1 MGSGPNVSGFEPM
14 PVLFVELA
22 ETCAPAISSET
33 LAAVVS
39 IESGFAPLAIR
50 INSDYPLGAPPR
62 DIGEAADIAAS
73 LIAEGQSVDLGL
85 GGIGPSDLASMGM
98 SIADGFDPCENLK
111 ATAQLLTQYRIAA
124 DRAGFEGTELDA
136 VTLRAYFGRGDA
148 KIGEIVGYDRRVQE
162 EKERLRPRLAALVL
176 EDVARQSLSPHGAMG
191 GGGID
196 SMPNEDAPLDE
207 VTKAHGVQPLSLGGQ
222 NDWDVFASKAASS
235 VLVFSRQK
243 GSFE

>member
-1 MGSGPNVSGFEPM
+1 MSGFDLM
-14 PVLFVELA
+14 SVLFVELA
-22 ETCAPAISSET
+22 ETCAPTISSEI

-39 IESGFAPLAIR
+39 IESGLAPLAIR

-62 DIGEAADIAAS
+62 NIGEAADIVTR
-73 LIAEGQSVDLGL
+73 LIAKGQSVDLGL
-85 GGIGPSDLASMGM
+85 GGISPSDLAGMGM

-111 ATAQLLTQYRIAA
+111 ATAHLLTQYRIAA

-148 KIGEIVGYDRRVQE
+148 KIGEIVGYDRRVQK
-162 EKERLRPRLAALVL
+162 EKERLKPRLAELAL
-176 EDVARQSLSPHGAMG
+176 EDVTRQARSPHRAID

-196 SMPNEDAPLDE
+196 PLPNKAAPHDE
-207 VTKAHGVQPLSLGGQ
+207 ETKTREVQLLSPGGQ
-222 NDWDVFASKAASS
+222 DDWDVFASKAGSS
-235 VLVFSRQK
+235 VLVFSNNK

>member
-1 MGSGPNVSGFEPM
+1 MGARPNVSGFDPM

-39 IESGFAPLAIR
+39 IESGLAPLAIR

-62 DIGEAADIAAS
+62 NIGEATDIAAR

-124 DRAGFEGTELDA
+124 DRAGFEGTELDV

-176 EDVARQSLSPHGAMG
+176 EDVARQSLSPHGAL
-191 GGGID
+191 GGGIH

-207 VTKAHGVQPLSLGGQ
+207 VPKAHGVQPLRLGGQ
-222 NDWDVFASKAASS
+222 NDWDVFASKAGSS